1 MGSRHK
7 RLVILSNINLLNVI
21 DYLYHTFK
29 KGIFMQFNKITFL
42 ALFSCILLVNIKVAA
57 QNTSLK
63 LQSTAVPFM
72 MISPDARSGGMGNL
86 SLGMTPEANDLFG
99 NTAKL
104 PYLNERKGFLINYTP
119 WLKDLGL
126 SDVYLAS
133 AGFYKKLNEQSA
145 INTSLRFFSLGN
157 IDFTDESGL
166 TTLPSQRPSEFSY
179 DFGYSLL
186 LNDNLSMGAT
196 LRYIHSRLVTG
207 TMGLVDYKAGNTVAG
222 DISLFYKQ
230 NPDLKGFHAG
240 LLLSNLGGK
249 ISYSNESKNKY
260 YIPANIGLG
269 LGYLTQLDVDN
280 SVEVGL
286 DVNRLMVPVSPDNG
300 DVEAKNHYFSESV
313 LSSYFSSFSSKYG
326 MPFSESL
333 KISTGMEYNYANR
346 FYLRGGY
353 YMDNNKNLGNMQY
366 FTMGASFQ
374 YQQSKFNISY
384 LVPSGGGI
392 TKNPLSNTLRFG
404 SIFYF

>member
-1 MGSRHK
+1 MMYLNKFKHLFVLGCFMLS
-7 RLVILSNINLLNVI
+7 ILNS
-21 DYLYHTFK
+21 K
-29 KGIFMQFNKITFL
+29 
-42 ALFSCILLVNIKVAA
+42 A
-57 QNTSLK
+57 QTTSLK

-86 SLGMTPEANDLFG
+86 SLGMTPETNDLFG

-104 PYLNERKGFLINYTP
+104 PYLNERQGFLINYTP

-126 SDVYLAS
+126 NDVYLAS
-133 AGFYKKLNEQSA
+133 AGYYKRLNDQSA

-179 DFGYSLL
+179 DLGYSLL
-186 LNDNLSMGAT
+186 LNDKISIGAT
-196 LRYIHSRLVTG
+196 LRYIHSKLVTG
-207 TMGLVDYKAGNTVAG
+207 PLSNVEYKAGNTISG

-230 NPDLKGFHAG
+230 NEDLSGVHAG

-249 ISYSNESKNKY
+249 ISYSNETKNKY
-260 YIPANIGLG
+260 FIPANIGLG
-269 LGYLTQLDVDN
+269 LGYLNKFDVDN
-280 SVEVGL
+280 SLEFGV
-286 DVNRLMVPVSPDNG
+286 DINRLMVPASPDNSNP
-300 DVEAKNHYFSESV
+300 EAVNQYFTQSV
-313 LSSYFSSFSSKYG
+313 INSYFNSFSGQYG

-333 KISTGMEYNYANR
+333 KASVGLEYNYTNR

-353 YMDNNKNLGNMQY
+353 FMDNNKSLGNMQY
-366 FTMGASFQ
+366 FTLGTSFQ

-384 LVPSGGGI
+384 LVPSGGGL

-404 SIFYF
+404 SIFFF

>member
-1 MGSRHK
+1 MKSIFKYKPH
-7 RLVILSNINLLNVI
+7 IIFTYLLFVLN
-21 DYLYHTFK
+21 
-29 KGIFMQFNKITFL
+29 
-42 ALFSCILLVNIKVAA
+42 SA
-57 QNTSLK
+57 QAQTTSLK

-86 SLGMTPEANDLFG
+86 SLGLTAEANDLFG

-104 PYLNERKGFLINYTP
+104 PYLKEPKGFLINYTP

-133 AGFYKKLNEQSA
+133 AGFYKHLNEQSS

-157 IDFTDESGL
+157 IDFTDESGS

-179 DFGYSLL
+179 DIGYSLL
-186 LNDNLSMGAT
+186 LNDKLSIGAT
-196 LRYIHSRLVTG
+196 LRYIHSKLVTG
-207 TMGLVDYKAGNTVAG
+207 SFGASAINYKAGNTAAA
-222 DISLFYKQ
+222 DISMFYKQ
-230 NPDLKGFHAG
+230 HQDLHGLHFG

-249 ISYSNESKNKY
+249 ISYSNETKNKY
-260 YIPANIGLG
+260 YIPANIGFG
-269 LGYLTQLDVDN
+269 AGYLNKIDADN
-280 SVEVGL
+280 SVEFGV
-286 DVNRLMVPVSPDNG
+286 DVNRLMVPASPDNTN
-300 DVEAKNHYFSESV
+300 VESV
-313 LSSYFSSFSSKYG
+313 NQYFTQSVINSYFNSFSTQYG

-333 KISTGMEYNYANR
+333 KLSVGAEYNYTNR

-353 YMDNNKNLGNMQY
+353 FVDNNKSLGNMQY
-366 FTMGASFQ
+366 FTLGTSFQ

-404 SIFYF
+404 SIFFF

>member
-1 MGSRHK
+1 M
-7 RLVILSNINLLNVI
+7 N
-21 DYLYHTFK
+21 
-29 KGIFMQFNKITFL
+29 FNKLKSLIFIL
-42 ALFSCILLVNIKVAA
+42 AILVVHAEIKA
-57 QNTSLK
+57 QTNSLK

-72 MISPDARSGGMGNL
+72 LISPDARSGGMGNL

-104 PYLNERKGFLINYTP
+104 SYLSESKGFLINYTP

-133 AGFYKKLNEQSA
+133 AGFYKQINDQST

-157 IDFTDESGL
+157 IDFTDESGNS
-166 TTLPSQRPSEFSY
+166 TLPSQRPSEFSY
-179 DFGYSLL
+179 DIGYSLL
-186 LNDNLSMGAT
+186 LNDKISIGAT
-196 LRYIHSRLVTG
+196 LRYIHSRLVQGSFGSTAIN
-207 TMGLVDYKAGNTVAG
+207 YKAGNTMSA
-222 DISLFYKQ
+222 DISMFYKQ
-230 NPDLKGFHAG
+230 NSDLQGFHAG

-249 ISYSNESKNKY
+249 ISYSNETKNKY

-269 LGYLTQLDVDN
+269 VGYLNRIDPDN
-280 SVEVGL
+280 SVEFGI
-286 DVNRLMVPVSPDNG
+286 DINRLMVPASPDNT
-300 DVEAKNHYFSESV
+300 DAESVNQYFSQSV
-313 LSSYFSSFSSKYG
+313 INSYFNSFSAKYG
-326 MPFSESL
+326 VPFSESL
-333 KISTGMEYNYANR
+333 KASVGIEYNYTDR

-353 YMDNNKNLGNMQY
+353 FMDNNKNLGNMQY
-366 FTMGASFQ
+366 FTLGTSFQ

-404 SIFYF
+404 SIFFF

>member
-1 MGSRHK
+1 M
-7 RLVILSNINLLNVI
+7 N
-21 DYLYHTFK
+21 
-29 KGIFMQFNKITFL
+29 FNKLKSLIFIL
-42 ALFSCILLVNIKVAA
+42 AILVVHAEIKA
-57 QNTSLK
+57 QTNSLK

-104 PYLNERKGFLINYTP
+104 SFLKEPRGFLINYTP

-133 AGFYKKLNEQSA
+133 AGFYKQINDQST

-157 IDFTDESGL
+157 IDFTDESGNS
-166 TTLPSQRPSEFSY
+166 TLPSQRPSEFSY
-179 DFGYSLL
+179 DIGYSLL
-186 LNDNLSMGAT
+186 LNDKISIGAT
-196 LRYIHSRLVTG
+196 LRYIHSRLVQGSFGSTAIN
-207 TMGLVDYKAGNTVAG
+207 YKAGNTMSA
-222 DISLFYKQ
+222 DISMFYKQ
-230 NPDLKGFHAG
+230 NSDLQGFHAG

-249 ISYSNESKNKY
+249 ISYSNETKNKY

-269 LGYLTQLDVDN
+269 VGYLNRIDPDN
-280 SVEVGL
+280 SVEFGI
-286 DVNRLMVPVSPDNG
+286 DINRLMVPASPDNT
-300 DVEAKNHYFSESV
+300 DAESVNQYFSQSV
-313 LSSYFSSFSSKYG
+313 INSYFNSFSAKYG
-326 MPFSESL
+326 VPFSESL
-333 KISTGMEYNYANR
+333 KASVGIEYNYTDR

-353 YMDNNKNLGNMQY
+353 FMDNNKNLGNMQY
-366 FTMGASFQ
+366 FTLGTSFQ

-404 SIFYF
+404 SIFFF